1 MIFIVE
7 HSVPRSSKDSIA
19 ENSNLLDSGGEFGEE
34 MEPQYG
40 EYVEENPNG
49 EENIIID
56 ITEYPT
62 ETDSNS
68 DITKTPNRS
77 EIKANVLRKQKKR
90 KRINEDDI
98 LTTASE
104 TMQHLAKAFSS
115 NKEVNAN
122 GLQAFAE
129 FITTKLQ
136 IMVDDPDL
144 LDETEEDIANLIFTN
159 LKRYREKKKSQF
171 LKYIYLPV

>member
-1 MIFIVE
+1 
-7 HSVPRSSKDSIA
+7 
-19 ENSNLLDSGGEFGEE
+19 

-40 EYVEENPNG
+40 EYVEENPNS

-77 EIKANVLRKQKKR
+77 EIKASVLRKQKKR
-90 KRINEDDI
+90 KRINEDDV
-98 LTTASE
+98 LTTASQ
-104 TMQHLAKAFSS
+104 TMQHLAEAFSS
-115 NKEVNAN
+115 NKEVNSN

-129 FITTKLQ
+129 FITSKLQ
-136 IMVDDPDL
+136 VMVDDPHL
-144 LDETEEDIANLIFTN
+144 LDETKEDIANIIFIN
-159 LKRYREKKKSQF
+159 LKRYRENKRSHSS
-171 LKYIYLPV
+171 